1 MIVHDYILFLV
12 YCAVLL
18 VSYDSWESNREQIQN
33 DSQSIQIAHRIV
45 QCLNRWNRETR
56 LNRTDPV
63 CCWFLKK
70 LGHRF
75 STALSVHYKLG
86 MGHATHFGKSPRF
99 IFITI
104 FPLKWTVAAENKK
117 FLATVYC
124 DQQPRTR
131 LVSTSSTCEFF
142 ILPLHSALCLRS
154 PPSLFGP
161 HFLFFPLVGRRL
173 IQWGNNGSDL
183 KKGVYFAIFFMFY
196 FWGLF

>member
-1 MIVHDYILFLV
+1 MIVHEYILFLV

-18 VSYDSWESNREQIQN
+18 VSYDSWESNRESIQN

-45 QCLNRWNRETR
+45 SCLNRWNRETR

-63 CCWFLKK
+63 VVGFLKNRGTDSV
-70 LGHRF
+70 LRCRF
-75 STALSVHYKLG
+75 TKNQEWVTPPTLEKALVFFL
-86 MGHATHFGKSPRF
+86 
-99 IFITI
+99 ITI

-117 FLATVYC
+117 LLATVYC

-161 HFLFFPLVGRRL
+161 HFLFLSTCWSPSYLVG
-173 IQWGNNGSDL
+173 
-183 KKGVYFAIFFMFY
+183 
-196 FWGLF
+196 